1 MTFGKRLGLGSLVAG
16 VLIVVLLRSAAAA
29 SLARVEGAVVDADTG
44 MPIAG
49 AAIQV
54 PLLAISTTS
63 GSGGTFEFD
72 AILPSADV

>member
-1 MTFGKRLGLGSLVAG
+1 MSLGWGPGPLSRIVTIGKRLGLGSLIAG
-16 VLIVVLLRSAAAA
+16 VLILVLLRSAAAA

-54 PLLAISTTS
+54 PLLAISTTAGS
-63 GSGGTFEFD
+63 GS
-72 AILPSADV
+72 